1 MLRRVD
7 QSHRVGRRIGAALA
21 AVLLLAVGSVASAA
35 DAPEGGSVAESR
47 IVGGVPADTAD
58 HPWMAALTTPS
69 GDLYCGG
76 ALVAPDKVVTAAHCL
91 VLPSEQGV
99 RVKPRSDVR
108 VVVGRTDLRTTDGVQ
123 AGVRSIWV
131 HPRYSS
137 FVEGEDVAVL
147 TLDRRINVETAKL
160 VDLGDDRLYS
170 AGTPATTLGWGRTSE
185 NGTTSPTLRS
195 LDLPMIAD
203 ADCAR
208 SYPEYDSA
216 AMVCAGYLDGG
227 RDACAGDSGGP
238 LIAEGRVV
246 GLVSWGDGCARQNSP
261 GVYTRLIEY
270 RTMLAQQTG
279 V

>member
-1 MLRRVD
+1 MLRRVE
-7 QSHRVGRRIGAALA
+7 QSKRVGRRIRVALTA
-21 AVLLLAVGSVASAA
+21 LLLPLVVGSAASV
-35 DAPEGGSVAESR
+35 DSPENGSVAESR
-47 IVGGVPADTAD
+47 IVGGVPASTAD
-58 HPWMAALTTPS
+58 HPWMAALTTPN

-99 RVKPRSDVR
+99 RVKSRTDVR
-108 VVVGRTDLRTTDGVQ
+108 VVVGRTDLRTTEGVQ

-137 FVEGEDVAVL
+137 FVEGEDVAVI
-147 TLDRRINVETAKL
+147 TLDRRIDAPTATL
-160 VDLGDDRLYS
+160 VGHGDERLYS
-170 AGTPATTLGWGRTSE
+170 PGTPATTMGWGRTSE
-185 NGTTSPTLRS
+185 NGATSATLRS

-208 SYPEYDSA
+208 SYPEYDPA
-216 AMVCAGYLDGG
+216 AMVCAGYLEGG

-238 LIAEGRVV
+238 LIVEGRVV
-246 GLVSWGDGCARQNSP
+246 GLVSWGDGCAREGSP
-261 GVYTRLIEY
+261 GVYTRLLEY
-270 RTMLAQQTG
+270 RSLLAHQTG